1 MDTSERRNP
10 FDEFIVSSDTN
21 NSNNNSSIKVETVT
35 SSSQVSPILPNE
47 SVMDLI
53 WSQTL
58 TNEPSITFPSEL
70 KFDWKNYGRQNNNVE
85 QVQSPN
91 PLSSSNGIDRKSSDN
106 NVANLLGIQGNNM
119 VNRRMKI
126 HYYHLYYPLIIH

>member
-70 KFDWKNYGRQNNNVE
+70 KFDWENYGRQNSNLE
-85 QVQSPN
+85 QVQS
-91 PLSSSNGIDRKSSDN
+91 S
-106 NVANLLGIQGNNM
+106 NLL
-119 VNRRMKI
+119 
-126 HYYHLYYPLIIH
+126 